1 VSPSTAIYIDRDYV
15 YFGYFLKLLYSF
27 SKSSDIENLNNAMLK
42 KSSDESQKITAG
54 LRDSYVVIPSH

>member
-1 VSPSTAIYIDRDYV
+1 MYIDRNNV

-27 SKSSDIENLNNAMLK
+27 SESSDIEDLNSAMLE
-42 KSSDESQKITAG
+42 KSLRRKRKIAAG